1 MPITHYISLFNQMSE
16 PPKEDLEDKPDGEEE
31 PHISQKDSS
40 NEDEDANDDVDADE
54 EPEEQIEEVF
64 SISGG
69 AG

>member
-1 MPITHYISLFNQMSE
+1 MSD
-16 PPKEDLEDKPDGEEE
+16 PPKEDPEDKSQGEEE
-31 PHISQKDSS
+31 LLNSQKEYS
-40 NEDEDANDDVDADE
+40 NEDADANDDIDGEE